1 MASLPI
7 RTVSSSENRIIVAID
22 FGTTHSGIAIVYGPS
37 GRDPERIHVVKSWP
51 GSETVPSEQVP
62 TTVLY
67 EVPTRIAGQEISE
80 AVGNDASQPAGCT
93 TTRFGHEISNLE
105 DPIRCFKLLLEPGKD
120 LPVWAGRTK
129 TLTDLNKH
137 GKTAIDA
144 SADYLRHLVAVANKE
159 MAVKFM
165 PIMLDATPVEYIL
178 TVPAVWSDAA
188 KQATIAAAHR
198 AGMPS
203 VTLVSEPEA
212 AAIECLTSMQE
223 EGVSIGDLYVV
234 CDIGGG
240 TIDLIT
246 YEVTSV
252 QPLRFTEV
260 LPGEGTLDGGVFLD
274 QRFIALVRTKVG
286 DAEFQ
291 NLLQEHPKAWSRA
304 LHHWETVTK
313 RAFTTSAKRITT
325 SELDQI
331 EVPFAG
337 LSIDGPGTL
346 PFGILTLERPEVAAI
361 FEPTVQSTITM
372 IENQSAAV
380 KALGK
385 QVTGV
390 LLVGGT
396 ADSCYLHKRLCEHF
410 SAGQDGVTAAA
421 KDGAAATTKNEAIA
435 AANSHTIPI
444 LKSTNA
450 WTAVERGAAICGI
463 MGSVN
468 VTSRVTR
475 FHYGVVSWNPFVDGV
490 HSPSNKIWCDI
501 ETKYMADNQ
510 LDWIVQKGQNMVA
523 DRPQTMDFY
532 FVDTYI
538 PDNHTIILRTCSYE
552 KAPAEFSEKED
563 GVHLVN
569 LTVDLTPVP
578 RHAFQQKVNSLGV
591 KYYLLDYHV
600 GLFLD
605 SGNLR
610 FDFRVDGKVYGSVQ
624 ACFD

>member
-1 MASLPI
+1 MAYLPI
-7 RTVSSSENRIIVAID
+7 RTMPTSENRIIVAID

-37 GRDPERIHVVKSWP
+37 GKDPERIHVVRSFP
-51 GSETVPSEQVP
+51 GSEIGPSEQVP

-67 EVPTRIAGQEISE
+67 ESPTKIAGQDTFI
-80 AVGNDASQPAGCT
+80 AGGDNASPSLGST

-120 LPVWAGRTK
+120 LSVWAGRTK
-129 TLTDLNKH
+129 TRADLNKH

-144 SADYLRHLVAVANKE
+144 TATIS

-165 PIMLDATPVEYIL
+165 PTKLAKTPVEYIL
-178 TVPAVWSDAA
+178 TVPAVWSDVA
-188 KQATIAAAHR
+188 KQATIAAAHL
-198 AGMPS
+198 AGMLS

-246 YEVTSV
+246 YEITST

-291 NLLQEHPKAWSRA
+291 NLVQEHPKAWSRA

-337 LSIDGPGTL
+337 LSLDGPGTL

-396 ADSCYLHKRLCEHF
+396 ADSSYLHKRLCDHF
-410 SAGQDGVTAAA
+410 SAGQDGVAAA
-421 KDGAAATTKNEAIA
+421 VKDGAAATTKNEAIA

-444 LKSTNA
+444 LKPTNA
-450 WTAVERGAAICGI
+450 WTAPRD
-463 MGSVN
+463 
-468 VTSRVTR
+468 
-475 FHYGVVSWNPFVDGV
+475 FHYGVVSWHPFVDGV
-490 HSPSNKIWCDI
+490 HSPSNKVWCDI

-510 LDWIVQKGQNMVA
+510 LNWIVQKGQNLVS
-523 DRPQTMDFY
+523 DRPQTMGFY
-532 FVDTYI
+532 FVDTCI
-538 PDNHTIILRTCSYE
+538 PDNHTVTLRTCSYE
-552 KAPAEFSEKED
+552 KAPVEFSKDND

-591 KYYLLDYHV
+591 KYYHLDFDV

-610 FDFRVDGKVYGSVQ
+610 FDFRIDGKVYGSVQ